1 MNKPEDTTIETPKA
15 DYHTIATVLKND
27 RIIQYTHPEV
37 KDLESDLIRTTGCV
51 YHTK

>member
-1 MNKPEDTTIETPKA
+1 MNKPENTETLDTDYQTIT
-15 DYHTIATVLKND
+15 TVVKND